1 MRRTI
6 ILALLMSVG
15 GLIITSAA
23 SAQAGQLD
31 TSFGGDGKVT
41 TDVTARGDFASKV
54 AIQADGKIVV
64 VGGASW
70 EGNPKFVIL
79 RYNADGTLDTTFGG
93 DGRVTT
99 DFTGAEDAAWGV
111 AIQADGKIVA
121 AGDAGLRT
129 GNSRFAVARYNTD
142 GTLDT
147 SFGGDGKVMTQFTRH
162 DDPVAGLALQADG
175 KIVVSGGAAW
185 NTRNSNFA
193 LARYNTDGTLDTSF
207 GGDGKVATDFVR
219 RRDYANAI
227 VVQADGKLVA
237 GGYATY
243 SRTNGRDRFALARY
257 NADGT
262 LDTTFSSDGK
272 LTTDFTRR
280 NDVVLDLEL
289 QPDGRIVAVGLSS
302 ADGSNSSF
310 ALARYTGDGTLDV
323 SFGGDGKVR
332 TDFSPGFDSARD
344 AALQPDGKIVV
355 GGTSAGSGGRFA
367 IARYD
372 TSGALDSTFS
382 GDGKATTNFTR
393 HDDFA
398 FGLALQ
404 ADGNFVLVGGSGW
417 GGSNPKVALA
427 RYLAA

>member
-1 MRRTI
+1 M
-6 ILALLMSVG
+6 
-15 GLIITSAA
+15 
-23 SAQAGQLD
+23 
-31 TSFGGDGKVT
+31 
-41 TDVTARGDFASKV
+41 
-54 AIQADGKIVV
+54 
-64 VGGASW
+64 
-70 EGNPKFVIL
+70 IL

-219 RRDYANAI
+219 RRDYANAV

-243 SRTNGRDRFALARY
+243 SRTNGRDRFSLARY

-289 QPDGRIVAVGLSS
+289 QPDGRILAVGLSS

-332 TDFSPGFDSARD
+332 TDLSPGFDSARD
-344 AALQPDGKIVV
+344 AVLQPDGEIVV

-372 TSGALDSTFS
+372 SSGALDSTFS

>member
-1 MRRTI
+1 MT
-6 ILALLMSVG
+6 
-15 GLIITSAA
+15 
-23 SAQAGQLD
+23 
-31 TSFGGDGKVT
+31 
-41 TDVTARGDFASKV
+41 
-54 AIQADGKIVV
+54 
-64 VGGASW
+64 
-70 EGNPKFVIL
+70 
-79 RYNADGTLDTTFGG
+79 
-93 DGRVTT
+93 
-99 DFTGAEDAAWGV
+99 
-111 AIQADGKIVA
+111 
-121 AGDAGLRT
+121 
-129 GNSRFAVARYNTD
+129 
-142 GTLDT
+142 
-147 SFGGDGKVMTQFTRH
+147 TQFTRQTTLS
-162 DDPVAGLALQADG
+162 PEMALQADG

-185 NTRNSNFA
+185 NTRHANFA
-193 LARYNTDGTLDTSF
+193 LARFDTDGTLDTTF
-207 GGDGKVATDFVR
+207 GGDGKVTTSFTR
-219 RRDYANAI
+219 GRDYANEV

-262 LDTTFSSDGK
+262 LDPTFGGDGK
-272 LTTDFTRR
+272 LTTNFTRR

-310 ALARYTGDGTLDV
+310 ALARYNGDGTLDV

-332 TDFSPGFDSARD
+332 TDLSPGFDSARD